1 MYIFFTKLKNNI
13 ILTKKNLQNLEIRP
27 KFLLDFLEFDKKNGN
42 LFHFFDE
49 YYTHIL
55 LFLLASK
62 RLVVIITQNEDF
74 VLAIILHQTMVVFF
88 MMFFTI
94 RFTIMT
100 NALLNIKTIWQK
112 NKQFFVLGLLFAMF
126 TSTTTETDMMMKRA
140 GEALKDGAVKAGK
153 VTVSATAADA
163 AAKQWTGHAPSDA
176 TKEYLGPKIDAWKA
190 TNIGPKPEENISKF
204 ELPKDAPKK

>member
-1 MYIFFTKLKNNI
+1 MGYKQMYIFFTKLKNNI

-126 TSTTTETDMMMKRA
+126 TSITTETDMMMKRA
-140 GEALKDGAVKAGK
+140 GE
-153 VTVSATAADA
+153 
-163 AAKQWTGHAPSDA
+163 
-176 TKEYLGPKIDAWKA
+176 AWKA